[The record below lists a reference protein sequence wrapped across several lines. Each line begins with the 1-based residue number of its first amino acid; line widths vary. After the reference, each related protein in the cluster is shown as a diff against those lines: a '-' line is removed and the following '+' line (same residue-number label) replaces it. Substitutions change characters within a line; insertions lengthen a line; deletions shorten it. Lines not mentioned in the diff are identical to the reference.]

1 MWLSSASLRRQSFGS
16 HSSSI
21 ANSGL
26 RRGAD
31 GARVAGAF
39 FPGHI
44 ESKICLR
51 KRSRR
56 LLLPTPTAKQMVRE
70 VRRVA
75 LRATPD
81 DRRWWRV
88 GLGDDRHLPLS
99 ANVNIRQKTNP
110 IPNSSK
116 AFEFGHRA
124 WVA

>member
-26 RRGAD
+26 RRDAD

-70 VRRVA
+70 AARVA

-81 DRRWWRV
+81 DRGWWRLFLLHRSL
-88 GLGDDRHLPLS
+88 GLIENSRHATIGP
-99 ANVNIRQKTNP
+99 ATNA
-110 IPNSSK
+110 K
-116 AFEFGHRA
+116 ASHHISRF
-124 WVA
+124 

>member
-26 RRGAD
+26 RRDAD

-70 VRRVA
+70 AARAA
-75 LRATPD
+75 LHTLPD
-81 DRRWWRV
+81 DGCWRV
-88 GLGDDRHLPLS
+88 GLWVLHATFSFIGQHFSHHALTGVPARKT
-99 ANVNIRQKTNP
+99 IRVP
-110 IPNSSK
+110 SNS
-116 AFEFGHRA
+116 
-124 WVA
+124 